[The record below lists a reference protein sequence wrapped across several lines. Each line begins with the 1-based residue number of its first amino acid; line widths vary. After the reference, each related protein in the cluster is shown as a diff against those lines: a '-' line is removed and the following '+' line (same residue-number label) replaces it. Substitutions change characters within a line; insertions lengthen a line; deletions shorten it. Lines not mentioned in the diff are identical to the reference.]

1 MITCLEWSVGDLWI
15 GGGGT
20 EGLSCPVALPGQ
32 VVPGAGR
39 GRAEVRCGLSGL
51 FPRTPEGEVGGLS
64 HEKFSHQRVLKS
76 RGVSWPY
83 WSCRTGVHR
92 GAVLPSLG
100 EALSPGLA
108 WGCVPQQLHRLHT
121 GLSPWP
127 CSLLTIKKKKSHFTN
142 GFLHIT
148 SAVRSAYTLFH
159 NWPIQYTL
167 FRIFN
172 QRWQVAPAI

>member
-15 GGGGT
+15 GGCRT
-20 EGLSCPVALPGQ
+20 EGLGCPVALPGQ

-127 CSLLTIKKKKSHFTN
+127 RSLLTIKKKKISFYKWFPAHYKCRSQR
-142 GFLHIT
+142 LH
-148 SAVRSAYTLFH
+148 
-159 NWPIQYTL
+159 PIS
-167 FRIFN
+167 
-172 QRWQVAPAI
+172 